1 MTKNLACT
9 HQKVTYPCSKQ
20 NVTKSEPS
28 TTATQYKTRQTNT
41 IYIMLLTVPI
51 KWLLNHDYKY
61 KYVYKNLFFS
71 TMILLYSNTY
81 PLHSFLNRNGDT
93 Q

>member
-1 MTKNLACT
+1 
-9 HQKVTYPCSKQ
+9 
-20 NVTKSEPS
+20 
-28 TTATQYKTRQTNT
+28 
-41 IYIMLLTVPI
+41 MLLTVPI